1 LNVRALV
8 LVAAAFLTACGGN
21 RAAPPGKPFVADRH
35 PSPNLDAGP
44 PDGLP
49 PSVASAVVAEI
60 GSSATGPFL
69 ARTKKGGL
77 VAWLE
82 TPVQGG
88 ARVFAVAVDAY
99 GAPEG
104 ESRAVANAPSEAH
117 AVVLRATRD
126 GSRFYAAWSGPLDR
140 GEVLETVAIDAKG
153 SPVASKTVI
162 ERTNDD
168 IVWHDLVATPR
179 GMLLVWAER
188 ATTGDANIVAAP
200 LGPDGKMTALP
211 TRVAQGAIAWQ
222 AVPTPDGVGL
232 ALVSRTNGADS
243 AGRLA
248 WLRIDAAGRPIG
260 SPTAITASSTVSG
273 DVDVTVAGGQ
283 YVLAWT
289 DRSGDDPS
297 VVIASV
303 NDAGVVR
310 GPVRAI
316 DPIGGETLVALAS
329 GAPGVVLAWANASR
343 RATESRRI
351 HLARVTL
358 GDTLATI
365 DGGAIDVRDRPELVA
380 TSTGFAMI
388 ASATTCAP
396 DYGSLPGSPCTT
408 TVTAPTF
415 FRFDAQLA
423 ITQIDPI
430 RVDIDHTVASL
441 AWSLQCGDDRC
452 LALAAMNGSPT
463 AIRTLDLTPR
473 ETSFRGFATP
483 PPAAGAPRVAGL
495 TTLAAGQS
503 IGDVA
508 GARIG
513 DTSFVATISA
523 STDESDG
530 AASARNP
537 GSYVVVRVLGPDG
550 TPVAAPSIVTK
561 RALATGGLAM
571 AAAVDPKDGVAL
583 AWVAR
588 VDGDAQLHVARVN
601 DKGHRTS
608 EAQITTTRG
617 NASDAAIAAVA
628 GGWVVAWVDSRDGN
642 GEVYAARLDRSLNRI
657 GEDRRIT
664 KAAGDA
670 SDVTLLTQGDK
681 VWIGWAD
688 PRDSP
693 NDGLADIWVAALRA
707 KDATRLTEE
716 QRVAATAAHSR
727 SPSLAIVEG
736 APLVAWIEEAPLG
749 LDASQMQA
757 YGAMTVQLDEHGR
770 PELAPSKLPV
780 AGDGLATNVVLQP
793 VEGATRAYLARSGRG
808 YLEIDALVLGRATPR
823 AYPLLGVEGPSSMD
837 PSMTPIGDTLV
848 YADEGKELGTRR
860 LRRASLIW
868 KL

>member
-1 LNVRALV
+1 M
-8 LVAAAFLTACGGN
+8 
-21 RAAPPGKPFVADRH
+21 APPGKPFVADRH
-35 PSPNLDAGP
+35 PTPVLDAGP

-49 PSVASAVVAEI
+49 PSVASSVVAEI
-60 GSSATGPFL
+60 TSSATGPFL
-69 ARTKKGGL
+69 ARTKTGGL

-99 GAPEG
+99 GAPAG
-104 ESRAVANAPSEAH
+104 ESRPVASAPPEAH
-117 AVVLRATRD
+117 TVVLRATRD

-140 GEVLETVAIDAKG
+140 GEVLEAVAIDAKG
-153 SPVASKTVI
+153 APVGPKTMI

-188 ATTGDANIVAAP
+188 STTGDANLVAVP
-200 LGPDGKMTALP
+200 LGPDGKMTGLP

-232 ALVSRTNGADS
+232 AIVSRAMGTDS
-243 AGRLA
+243 AGRLS

-260 SPTAITASSTVSG
+260 SPTVITGAPTVSG
-273 DVDVTVAGGQ
+273 DVDVAVAQGE

-297 VVIASV
+297 VVLATV

-310 GPVRAI
+310 GPSRAV

-329 GAPGVVLAWANASR
+329 GPPGVVLAWANASR

-358 GDTLATI
+358 ADTLTTV
-365 DGGAIDVRDRPELVA
+365 DGGSVDVRDRPELVA
-380 TSTGFAMI
+380 TTTGFAML
-388 ASATTCAP
+388 ADATTCAP
-396 DYGSLPGSPCTT
+396 DYGAAPDAPCTT

-415 FRFDAQLA
+415 LRFDASLGLL
-423 ITQIDPI
+423 QIDPV
-430 RVDIDHTVASL
+430 RVDVDHSVASL

-463 AIRTLDLTPR
+463 AIRTLDLATR
-473 ETSFRGFATP
+473 ETSFRGLATP
-483 PPAAGAPRVAGL
+483 PPAAGAPRVTGL
-495 TTLAAGQS
+495 TTIAAGES
-503 IGDVA
+503 LGDVA
-508 GARIG
+508 GVRLG
-513 DTSFVATISA
+513 DASYVATIAA

-530 AASARNP
+530 AAGPRA
-537 GSYVVVRVLGPDG
+537 GSNIVVRVLGPDG
-550 TPVAAPSIVTK
+550 GVVGGPTVVTK

-571 AAAVDPKDGVAL
+571 AAALDPKDGVAV

-588 VDGDAQLHVARVN
+588 VDGNAQLHVAKVN
-601 DKGHRTS
+601 DKGHRAS
-608 EAQITTTRG
+608 EAQISSSKG
-617 NASDAAIAAVA
+617 NASDAAIAAVP

-642 GEVYAARLDRSLNRI
+642 GEVYAARLDRSLNRV

-670 SDVTLLTQGDK
+670 SDVTLLTQGDR
-681 VWIGWAD
+681 VWIAWAD
-688 PRDSP
+688 PRESP
-693 NDGLADIWVAALRA
+693 NDGLADIWVAALRG
-707 KDATRLTEE
+707 KDATRLTDE

-727 SPSLAIVEG
+727 SPALAIVEG

-757 YGAMTVQLDEHGR
+757 YGAMVVQLDEHGR
-770 PELAPSKLPV
+770 PEQAPSKLPV
-780 AGDGLATNVVLQP
+780 GGDGLATNVALEP
-793 VEGATRAYLARSGRG
+793 HEGALRAFLARAGRG
-808 YLEIDALVLGRATPR
+808 YLEIDALVLGRETPR

-837 PSMTPIGDTLV
+837 PSMVPLGDSLV
-848 YADEGKELGTRR
+848 YADEGRELGTRR
-860 LRRASLIW
+860 LRRATLTW
-868 KL
+868 RR